1 MILQLATS
9 DFLTVLGENWVLV
22 LLGVLIA
29 LMIGCLGGYLIG
41 NTSLRTKVTADMDGL
56 ERDKEIHKAVLDN
69 VGIGIAVYD
78 QTGAIFCNETIFRF
92 QDFLKGGLP
101 KTIDA
106 FLNEFDNGN
115 MLKSNYIL
123 SCENGINVVR
133 VNYCVGRK
141 IYEIKVI
148 RKTGDQTDK
157 YFSGEVL
164 NLVIVD
170 DITQI
175 KDDERR
181 QKDLAANVSHELKTP
196 LTSINNSVFSIINA
210 CGKGKMPERD
220 NLLTWSQRI
229 QDNSTR
235 MQDIVNDFLVLSQ
248 CSHASRMGIFDIR
261 DCVDQ
266 AYAAIADYP
275 GCRGVVF
282 TLPDDTPMP
291 LLYGNHKLIIRCI
304 INLLTNAVKYIN
316 YDGKTARNQIH
327 VSIIRID
334 DRVAVQVEDN
344 GRGIPAK
351 DIDHLF
357 ERFYRVDNSGSRE
370 VGGSGIGLAIAKE
383 IADMH
388 DGVISVSSV
397 FGNGAT
403 FTLSLPTA
411 KTVFRGVSQDAQ
423 TGVISDKPLYRAAAY
438 FMGLQE
444 CEAAKSLGYTDL
456 DKLVDDYES
465 ISETDVPARDKAL
478 AELLKA
484 FGNERFHSLEEELL
498 SVEDYDEVDGPVT
511 GLDEEDIVETTP
523 EAESG
528 VFVMEADPVIPEQPE
543 TETKTESQAET
554 ETSVKAAEPEKTEPA
569 GETETAKTETPAV
582 KEEVVETPS
591 VSESASAVDAV
602 SEALAQPPEPEET
615 EPEPVPQKTEEEI
628 LKEQFERAM
637 AEKAAAKAEAERL
650 EKEKQLLAKEEA
662 RKLLTQPVVQI
673 SADQKKTV
681 SQIKRENLDKKT
693 IHPITNG
700 KRYNRGRVSPG
711 EGDAD
716 NTKPEQSAEKS
727 GGEIKS
733 SLKKILDDSSHKRL
747 K

>member
-1 MILQLATS
+1 MRLESATS
-9 DFLTVLGENWVLV
+9 DLFTVMGENWMLVLVGVLLVLV
-22 LLGVLIA
+22 L
-29 LMIGCLGGYLIG
+29 GCLIGYLVG
-41 NTSLRTKVTADMDGL
+41 NTSLRGKVTANMDGL
-56 ERDKEIHKAVLDN
+56 ERDMQIHKAVLDS
-69 VGIGIAVYD
+69 VGIGMAVYD
-78 QTGAIFCNETIFRF
+78 NKGAIFANETIFKL

-101 KTIDA
+101 QTIDD

-115 MLKSNYIL
+115 LLKSNYIL

-133 VNYCVGRK
+133 VNYFVGRK

-148 RKTGDQTDK
+148 RKTGEQTGK

-210 CGKGKMPERD
+210 CGKGKMPDRD

-248 CSHASRMGIFDIR
+248 CSHTSRMGIFDIR
-261 DCVDQ
+261 ECVEQ
-266 AYAAIADYP
+266 AYAGMADYP
-275 GCRGVVF
+275 GSRGVVF

-327 VSIIRID
+327 VSLHMID

-383 IADMH
+383 IAEMH

-411 KTVFRGVSQDAQ
+411 KSVFNGVTQDVV
-423 TGVISDKPLYRAAAY
+423 TGVISEKPLYRAAAY

-444 CEAAKSLGYTDL
+444 CEAVKSLGYTDL
-456 DKLVDDYES
+456 DKLVEEYEA

-478 AELLKA
+478 TNLLRA
-484 FGNERFHSLEEELL
+484 FGKERFASLEDELL
-498 SVEDYDEVDGPVT
+498 STDDFDDVDGPVT
-511 GLDEEDIVETTP
+511 GLDAEDIAQTSP
-523 EAESG
+523 EAETAEKVAEAAQPAEAVTVESTDG
-528 VFVMEADPVIPEQPE
+528 TVEEDKAKNEPEAKADP
-543 TETKTESQAET
+543 TAED
-554 ETSVKAAEPEKTEPA
+554 
-569 GETETAKTETPAV
+569 
-582 KEEVVETPS
+582 EE
-591 VSESASAVDAV
+591 
-602 SEALAQPPEPEET
+602 L
-615 EPEPVPQKTEEEI
+615 
-628 LKEQFERAM
+628 LREQFERAVAQRA
-637 AEKAAAKAEAERL
+637 AEKAEAERI
-650 EKEKQLLAKEEA
+650 EKEQQLQAKAEA

-673 SADQKKTV
+673 SADQKPAQQTKKDV
-681 SQIKRENLDKKT
+681 IDRKT
-693 IHPITNG
+693 IHPITTG
-700 KRYNRGRVSPG
+700 KRYNRGRATP
-711 EGDAD
+711 EREDAAAS
-716 NTKPEQSAEKS
+716 KPEQTAEKT
-727 GGEIKS
+727 GGETKS
-733 SLKKILDDSSHKRL
+733 SLKKLLDDSTPQHMK
-747 K
+747 

>member
-1 MILQLATS
+1 M
-9 DFLTVLGENWVLV
+9 TVLGENWMLVVVGVLFALV
-22 LLGVLIA
+22 L
-29 LMIGCLGGYLIG
+29 GCLIGYLVG
-41 NTSLRTKVTADMDGL
+41 NTSLRSKVSANMDGL
-56 ERDKEIHKAVLDN
+56 ERDMQIHKAVLDS
-69 VGIGIAVYD
+69 VGIGMAVYD
-78 QTGAIFCNETIFRF
+78 NKGAIFANETIFKL

-101 KTIDA
+101 NTIDE

-133 VNYCVGRK
+133 VNYYVGRK

-148 RKTGDQTDK
+148 RKTGEQTDK

-229 QDNSTR
+229 QDNSIR
-235 MQDIVNDFLVLSQ
+235 MQDIVSDFLVLSQ
-248 CSHASRMGIFDIR
+248 CSHTSRMGIFDIR
-261 DCVDQ
+261 DCVEQ
-266 AYAAIADYP
+266 AYAGMADYP
-275 GCRGVVF
+275 GSRGVVF

-327 VSIIRID
+327 VSLHMID

-411 KTVFRGVSQDAQ
+411 KSVFSGVIQDVM
-423 TGVISDKPLYRAAAY
+423 TGVISEKPLYRAAAY

-444 CEAAKSLGYTDL
+444 CEAVKSLGYTDL
-456 DKLVDDYES
+456 SKLVEEYEA

-478 AELLKA
+478 TDLLRAFGKERFASLEDELLSTDD
-484 FGNERFHSLEEELL
+484 FDEIDGPVSGLEEEDIAQTTPADET
-498 SVEDYDEVDGPVT
+498 VETKAEDKPVT
-511 GLDEEDIVETTP
+511 ASEPEKAEASEPQEGSSSEEDQK
-523 EAESG
+523 
-528 VFVMEADPVIPEQPE
+528 EADPEVSDP
-543 TETKTESQAET
+543 SANN
-554 ETSVKAAEPEKTEPA
+554 
-569 GETETAKTETPAV
+569 
-582 KEEVVETPS
+582 EE
-591 VSESASAVDAV
+591 
-602 SEALAQPPEPEET
+602 L
-615 EPEPVPQKTEEEI
+615 

-637 AEKAAAKAEAERL
+637 AERAAQKAEAERI
-650 EKEKQLLAKEEA
+650 EKEQQLLAKAEA
-662 RKLLTQPVVQI
+662 RKLLTQPIVQI
-673 SADQKKTV
+673 SADQKPAQQTKKDV
-681 SQIKRENLDKKT
+681 IDKKT

-700 KRYNRGRVSPG
+700 KKV
-711 EGDAD
+711 
-716 NTKPEQSAEKS
+716 
-727 GGEIKS
+727 
-733 SLKKILDDSSHKRL
+733 
-747 K
+747 

>member
-1 MILQLATS
+1 M
-9 DFLTVLGENWVLV
+9 TVLSENWILVLV
-22 LLGVLIA
+22 GVLLV
-29 LMIGCLGGYLIG
+29 LMIGCLIGYLIG
-41 NTSLRTKVTADMDGL
+41 NTSLRGKVTAGIDGL
-56 ERDKEIHKAVLDN
+56 ERDKQIQKAVLDN

-78 QTGAIFCNETIFRF
+78 KSGAIFCNETIFRF

-106 FLNEFDNGN
+106 FLTDFDNGN
-115 MLKSNYIL
+115 QLKSNYIL
-123 SCENGINVVR
+123 SCENGVNVVR

-148 RKTGDQTDK
+148 RRTGDQEDK

-210 CGKGKMPERD
+210 CGKGAMPDRN
-220 NLLTWSQRI
+220 NLITWSQRI

-248 CSHASRMGIFDIR
+248 CSHASKMGIFDIR
-261 DCVDQ
+261 ECVDQ
-266 AYAAIADYP
+266 AYAGMADYP
-275 GCRGVVF
+275 GSRGVVF
-282 TLPDDTPMP
+282 SLPDDTPMP

-316 YDGKTARNQIH
+316 YEGKTARNQIH
-327 VSIIRID
+327 VSILMID

-383 IADMH
+383 IAEMH
-388 DGVISVSSV
+388 DGVISVSSI
-397 FGNGAT
+397 FGKGAT

-411 KTVFRGVSQDAQ
+411 KAVFSGVSQDAK

-444 CEAAKSLGYTDL
+444 CEAAKSMGYTDL
-456 DKLVDDYES
+456 DKIVSEYES
-465 ISETDVPARDKAL
+465 INETDVPARDKAL

-484 FGNERFHSLEEELL
+484 FGEERFQSLEEELL
-498 SVEDYDEVDGPVT
+498 YVEDFEEDGPVT
-511 GLDEEDIVETTP
+511 GLEVEDIAETAT
-523 EAESG
+523 
-528 VFVMEADPVIPEQPE
+528 DPE
-543 TETKTESQAET
+543 TEQTVQEVQTEQPSVQTVPEQSADEVSVQTVSETVTGTTEADAISQEEFLKQEFERVQAER
-554 ETSVKAAEPEKTEPA
+554 AAE
-569 GETETAKTETPAV
+569 
-582 KEEVVETPS
+582 
-591 VSESASAVDAV
+591 
-602 SEALAQPPEPEET
+602 
-615 EPEPVPQKTEEEI
+615 
-628 LKEQFERAM
+628 R
-637 AEKAAAKAEAERL
+637 AEAERI
-650 EKEKQLLAKEEA
+650 EKEQQLLAKEEA

-681 SQIKRENLDKKT
+681 SQINRESLDKKT
-693 IHPITNG
+693 IHPIASG
-700 KRYNRGRVSPG
+700 KRYNRGRTASG
-711 EGDAD
+711 GDDA
-716 NTKPEQSAEKS
+716 NASKPEQGNEKAP
-727 GGEIKS
+727 GEIKS
-733 SLKKILDDSSHKRL
+733 SLKKILDDSQPQHL

>member
-1 MILQLATS
+1 M
-9 DFLTVLGENWVLV
+9 GENWMLVLVGVLLVLV
-22 LLGVLIA
+22 L
-29 LMIGCLGGYLIG
+29 GCLIGYLVG
-41 NTSLRTKVTADMDGL
+41 NTSLRGKVTANMDGL
-56 ERDKEIHKAVLDN
+56 ERDMQIHKAVLDS
-69 VGIGIAVYD
+69 VGIGMAVYD
-78 QTGAIFCNETIFRF
+78 NKGAIFANETIFKL

-101 KTIDA
+101 QTIDD

-115 MLKSNYIL
+115 LLKSNYIL

-133 VNYCVGRK
+133 VNYFVGRK

-148 RKTGDQTDK
+148 RKTGEQTGK

-210 CGKGKMPERD
+210 CGKGKMPDRD

-248 CSHASRMGIFDIR
+248 CSHTSRMGIFDIR
-261 DCVDQ
+261 ECVEQ
-266 AYAAIADYP
+266 AYAGMADYP
-275 GCRGVVF
+275 GSRGVVF

-327 VSIIRID
+327 VSLHMID

-383 IADMH
+383 IAEMH

-411 KTVFRGVSQDAQ
+411 KSVFNGVTQDVV
-423 TGVISDKPLYRAAAY
+423 TGVISEKPLYRAAAY

-444 CEAAKSLGYTDL
+444 CEAVKSLGYTDL
-456 DKLVDDYES
+456 DKLVEEYEA

-478 AELLKA
+478 TNLLRA
-484 FGNERFHSLEEELL
+484 FGKERFASLEDELL
-498 SVEDYDEVDGPVT
+498 STDDFDDVDGPVT
-511 GLDEEDIVETTP
+511 GLDAEDIAQTSP
-523 EAESG
+523 EAETAEKVAEAAQPAEAVTVESTDG
-528 VFVMEADPVIPEQPE
+528 TVEEDKAKNEPEAKADP
-543 TETKTESQAET
+543 TAED
-554 ETSVKAAEPEKTEPA
+554 
-569 GETETAKTETPAV
+569 
-582 KEEVVETPS
+582 EE
-591 VSESASAVDAV
+591 
-602 SEALAQPPEPEET
+602 L
-615 EPEPVPQKTEEEI
+615 
-628 LKEQFERAM
+628 LREQFERAVAQRA
-637 AEKAAAKAEAERL
+637 AEKAEAERI
-650 EKEKQLLAKEEA
+650 EKEQQLQAKAEA

-673 SADQKKTV
+673 SADQKPAQQTKKDV
-681 SQIKRENLDKKT
+681 IDRKT
-693 IHPITNG
+693 IHPITTG
-700 KRYNRGRVSPG
+700 KRYNRGRATPEG
-711 EGDAD
+711 EDAAAS
-716 NTKPEQSAEKS
+716 KPEQTAEKT
-727 GGEIKS
+727 GGETKS
-733 SLKKILDDSSHKRL
+733 SLKKLLDDSTPQHMK
-747 K
+747 

>member
-1 MILQLATS
+1 M
-9 DFLTVLGENWVLV
+9 TVLGENWMLVVVGVLFALV
-22 LLGVLIA
+22 L
-29 LMIGCLGGYLIG
+29 GCLIGYLIG
-41 NTSLRTKVTADMDGL
+41 NTSLRSKVTANMDGL
-56 ERDKEIHKAVLDN
+56 ERDMQIHKAVLDS
-69 VGIGIAVYD
+69 VGIGMAVYD
-78 QTGAIFCNETIFRF
+78 NKGAIFANETIFKL

-101 KTIDA
+101 NTIDE

-115 MLKSNYIL
+115 LLKSNYIL

-133 VNYCVGRK
+133 VNYYVGRK

-148 RKTGDQTDK
+148 RKTGEQNDK

-229 QDNSTR
+229 QDNSIR

-248 CSHASRMGIFDIR
+248 CSHTSRMGIFDIR
-261 DCVDQ
+261 DCVEQ
-266 AYAAIADYP
+266 AYAGMADYP
-275 GCRGVVF
+275 GSRGVVF

-291 LLYGNHKLIIRCI
+291 LLYGNHKLIIRCV

-327 VSIIRID
+327 VSLHMID

-411 KTVFRGVSQDAQ
+411 KSVFNGVIQDVM
-423 TGVISDKPLYRAAAY
+423 TGVISEKPLYRAAAY

-444 CEAAKSLGYTDL
+444 CEAVKSLGYTDL
-456 DKLVDDYES
+456 AKLVEEYEA

-478 AELLKA
+478 TDLLRA
-484 FGNERFHSLEEELL
+484 FGKERFASLEDELL
-498 SVEDYDEVDGPVT
+498 STDDFDEVDGPVS
-511 GLDEEDIVETTP
+511 GLEDEDIAQTTP
-523 EAESG
+523 AAEAEKTVEETQNVTVTEPVKAETAEKEEEPASEE
-528 VFVMEADPVIPEQPE
+528 VKEADPEITDP
-543 TETKTESQAET
+543 SANN
-554 ETSVKAAEPEKTEPA
+554 
-569 GETETAKTETPAV
+569 
-582 KEEVVETPS
+582 EE
-591 VSESASAVDAV
+591 
-602 SEALAQPPEPEET
+602 L
-615 EPEPVPQKTEEEI
+615 

-637 AEKAAAKAEAERL
+637 AERAAQKAEAERI
-650 EKEKQLLAKEEA
+650 EKEQQLLAKAEA
-662 RKLLTQPVVQI
+662 RKLLTQPIVQI
-673 SADQKKTV
+673 SADQKPAQQTKKDV
-681 SQIKRENLDKKT
+681 IDKKT

-700 KRYNRGRVSPG
+700 KRYNRGRATP
-711 EGDAD
+711 EAEDAAASA
-716 NTKPEQSAEKS
+716 PEQTAEKPGS
-727 GGEIKS
+727 ETKS
-733 SLKKILDDSSHKRL
+733 ALKKLLDDSTPQHL

>member
-1 MILQLATS
+1 MLVTS
-9 DFLTVLGENWVLV
+9 DFLTVIGENWI
-22 LLGVLIA
+22 IA
-29 LMIGCLGGYLIG
+29 LIGALIMLFIGCLLGYIIG
-41 NTSLRTKVTADMDGL
+41 NTSLKGKVNAGIDSI
-56 ERDKEIHKAVLDN
+56 EREKQIQKAVLDN

-78 QTGAIFCNETIFRF
+78 NTGAIFCNETIFKL
-92 QDFLKGGLP
+92 QDFLSGGLP
-101 KTIDA
+101 KTIDD
-106 FLNEFDNGN
+106 FLNAFDNGN
-115 MLKSNYIL
+115 QLKSNYIL

-133 VNYCVGRK
+133 VNYYVGRK

-196 LTSINNSVFSIINA
+196 LTSINNSVFSILNA
-210 CGKGKMPERD
+210 CGRGAMPERN
-220 NLLTWSQRI
+220 NLLIWSQRI

-248 CSHASRMGIFDIR
+248 CSHTSRMQIFDIR
-261 DCVDQ
+261 DCVEQ
-266 AYAAIADYP
+266 AYAGMADYP
-275 GCRGVVF
+275 GSRGVVF
-282 TLPDDTPMP
+282 SLPDDTPMP

-316 YDGKTARNQIH
+316 YDGKTARHQIH
-327 VSIIRID
+327 VSIIPID

-397 FGNGAT
+397 FGKGAT

-411 KTVFRGVSQDAQ
+411 KEVFRGVAQDAA

-438 FMGLQE
+438 FLGLQE
-444 CEAAKSLGYTDL
+444 CEAVKSLGYTDL
-456 DKLVDDYES
+456 DEIVKEYEATA
-465 ISETDVPARDKAL
+465 ETDVPARDKAL
-478 AELLKA
+478 ASLLKS
-484 FGNERFHSLEEELL
+484 FGADRFADLEEELL
-498 SVEDYDEVDGPVT
+498 YVEDFEEEDGPVS
-511 GLDEEDIVETTP
+511 GLDAEDIAAEEP
-523 EAESG
+523 EAESA
-528 VFVMEADPVIPEQPE
+528 EAVPAEAEPAAPAPAEVPAETMAEAPEVRAEAPAQEETAVEAPSE
-543 TETKTESQAET
+543 TEAVPAPAEPAISQEELLKKQFEQAQAER
-554 ETSVKAAEPEKTEPA
+554 AA
-569 GETETAKTETPAV
+569 
-582 KEEVVETPS
+582 
-591 VSESASAVDAV
+591 
-602 SEALAQPPEPEET
+602 L
-615 EPEPVPQKTEEEI
+615 
-628 LKEQFERAM
+628 
-637 AEKAAAKAEAERL
+637 KAEAERA
-650 EKEKQLLAKEEA
+650 EKEQQLLAKAEA

-673 SADQKKTV
+673 SADQKPAPQTKKDV
-681 SQIKRENLDKKT
+681 IDRKT
-693 IHPITNG
+693 IHPITTG
-700 KRYNRGRVSPG
+700 KRYNRGRVSS
-711 EGDAD
+711 ECGDENAV
-716 NTKPEQSAEKS
+716 KPEQGNEKPAS
-727 GGEIKS
+727 EIKS
-733 SLKKILDDSSHKRL
+733 SLKKILDDSAPQHL